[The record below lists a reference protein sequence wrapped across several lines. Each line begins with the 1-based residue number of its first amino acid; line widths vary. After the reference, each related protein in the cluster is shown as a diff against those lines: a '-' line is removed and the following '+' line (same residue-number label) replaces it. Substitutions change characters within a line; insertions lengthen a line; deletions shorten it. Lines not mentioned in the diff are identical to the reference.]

1 MAVQVGREAPDF
13 TAEAYHRGHVRR
25 VKLTNYRGQWVLLFF
40 YLADFSPV

>member
-1 MAVQVGREAPDF
+1 MVVQVGREAPDF
-13 TAEAYHRGHVRR
+13 TAEAYHRGNVRR